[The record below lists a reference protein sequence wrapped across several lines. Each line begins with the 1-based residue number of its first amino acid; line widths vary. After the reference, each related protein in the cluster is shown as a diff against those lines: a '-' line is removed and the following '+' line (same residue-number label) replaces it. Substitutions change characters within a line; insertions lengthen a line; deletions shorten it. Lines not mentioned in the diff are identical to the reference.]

1 MNKVKNF
8 LYVYTGLRSLT
19 NAIKHWLGMTILEA
33 KFDSLHDEY
42 ADTIIAEVDDKSRD
56 IQSDLEYELEAQLSD
71 GIDEKYS
78 NDIDNAVVEYADD
91 VLPSLVAKS
100 IDNTDVFTDVE
111 DLLNRVNDIEATQES
126 SLEPELSHDV
136 DELKSKVSHIEATL
150 ESSIEQET
158 EAEVAVL
165 KVDFETL
172 QDKVESLDTSLVSAL
187 DEDMGVVKA
196 KVEALVKFI
205 EVLVDKQ
212 SWFLDEVESSSDS
225 LKRIALLTNL
235 DVSNALKELKEEK

>member
-1 MNKVKNF
+1 MNKVRNF

-19 NAIKHWLGMTILEA
+19 NAIKHWLGMNMLEA
-33 KFDSLHDEY
+33 KFDTLHDEY

-78 NDIDNAVVEYADD
+78 DNLSSAVEEYADD

-111 DLLNRVNDIEATQES
+111 DLLNRVSDIEATQE
-126 SLEPELSHDV
+126 
-136 DELKSKVSHIEATL
+136 A
-150 ESSIEQET
+150 SIEQET
-158 EAEVAVL
+158 EAEVVVL
-165 KVDFETL
+165 KADFETL
-172 QDKVESLDTSLVSAL
+172 QDKVEAL
-187 DEDMGVVKA
+187 E
-196 KVEALVKFI
+196 KFL

-212 SWFLDEVESSSDS
+212 SWFLDEVENSSDS
-225 LKRIALLTNL
+225 VKRIALLTNL
-235 DVSNALKELKEEK
+235 DVSNALKELKGEK

>member
-19 NAIKHWLGMTILEA
+19 NAIKHWLGMTMLEA
-33 KFDSLHDEY
+33 KFNRLHDEY

-78 NDIDNAVVEYADD
+78 NDISSAVEEYADD

-126 SLEPELSHDV
+126 S
-136 DELKSKVSHIEATL
+136 
-150 ESSIEQET
+150 IEQET
-158 EAEVAVL
+158 EAEVVVL
-165 KVDFETL
+165 KADFETL
-172 QDKVESLDTSLVSAL
+172 QDKVEAL
-187 DEDMGVVKA
+187 E
-196 KVEALVKFI
+196 KFI

-235 DVSNALKELKEEK
+235 DVSNALKELKGEK

>member
-1 MNKVKNF
+1 MNKVRNF

-19 NAIKHWLGMTILEA
+19 NAIKHWLGMNMLEA
-33 KFDSLHDEY
+33 KFDRLHDEY

-111 DLLNRVNDIEATQES
+111 DLLNRVNDIEAT
-126 SLEPELSHDV
+126 
-136 DELKSKVSHIEATL
+136 L

-165 KVDFETL
+165 KADFETL
-172 QDKVESLDTSLVSAL
+172 QDKVEAL
-187 DEDMGVVKA
+187 E
-196 KVEALVKFI
+196 KFV

>member
-1 MNKVKNF
+1 MINKIKNF
-8 LYVYTGLRSLT
+8 LYIYTGLRSLT
-19 NAIKHWLGMTILEA
+19 NAIRHWLGMTMLEA
-33 KFDSLHDEY
+33 KFDRLHDEY

-78 NDIDNAVVEYADD
+78 DNLNSAVEEYADD
-91 VLPSLVAKS
+91 VLPNIVAENIRKT
-100 IDNTDVFTDVE
+100 NVFTDVE
-111 DLLNRVNDIEATQES
+111 DLLNRVNDIEATQEA
-126 SLEPELSHDV
+126 SLEPELCNDV

-150 ESSIEQET
+150 
-158 EAEVAVL
+158 
-165 KVDFETL
+165 
-172 QDKVESLDTSLVSAL
+172 QDKVESLDTSLISAL

-212 SWFLDEVESSSDS
+212 SWFFDEVESSSDR
-225 LKRIALLTNL
+225 LKDIAILTNHEM
-235 DVSNALKELKEEK
+235 DNALNELKGEK

>member
-19 NAIKHWLGMTILEA
+19 NAIKHWLGMNMLEA
-33 KFDSLHDEY
+33 KFDRLHDEY

-172 QDKVESLDTSLVSAL
+172 QDKVEAL
-187 DEDMGVVKA
+187 E
-196 KVEALVKFI
+196 KFV

-212 SWFLDEVESSSDS
+212 SWCLDEVESSSDS